1 MLRVLV
7 FLLLS
12 FVLQGQVV
20 HQHYTLDLKPDSGL
34 VTGRWTAELHFA
46 TSTPDTLVVEFP
58 ALGIIKEH
66 TSYRNQRI
74 EEQEVDL
81 HFARKT
87 ATGSLNNLELRVNDQ
102 PANWAWGTSED
113 LLYLFMEPG
122 VQSLELTL
130 AFSLYLPD
138 ASFQG
143 WGKTPDGMVIRN
155 ALPHLSRYENGSFW
169 PAPLRKEEDQNA
181 PPLAA
186 TLEVTYPSTHDLVGP
201 TGLSVATT
209 EPGVSVATGTIQ
221 PTRAIPL
228 LLARKWVSIPVDLPQ
243 GTATLIMPAESM
255 EDPAPWKASLLQVNA
270 FYARELGQTL
280 HGMKVVV
287 SSFAPWTPCGGV
299 LVVASEENHFPRT
312 RNLAEQMALHLFA
325 DQSTAA
331 GFEHPW
337 LTKGL
342 AAFYVNR
349 FVEKEF
355 PDEKLLGWVSKTI
368 VARFFALDAYKWDYQ
383 NQLYYLFMARQGLD
397 QPIQTRADSLARFN
411 YKGMVEGKFVMAL
424 EYLQDYVGE
433 ARLNKGLRT
442 YLQRAD
448 LAQNPEGLQAAMEKT
463 SYRKLDWFFGPLL
476 TTNAKAD
483 YALTGY
489 DTCPTVTTATVKN
502 KGTLDIPFPITGT
515 IGDSTVVTE
524 WYPGFRGKQSV
535 PLYAAPYTK
544 IFLDMPQH
552 MPELRLQNNQL
563 KPGWLKVNT
572 PLKLQFFNS
581 LEDPRRT
588 QVFWTPIANFNAYD
602 LFLVG
607 ASFYNNTLVPKRFEY
622 RIAPAWSTGTSSL
635 TGSVSAVYNI
645 IPNGTPF
652 HRVSVGMYGRY
663 YHYDTD
669 LAYWRLS
676 PTVNFLFRRSYPRSE
691 DQHSVRVRLVHLDR
705 ETRPGQNP
713 SLTDVNRAAYTVF
726 DARYKWENANI
737 LRPFTLMAD
746 YQLADGF
753 SKVSLEADFRKMLF
767 NRQWA
772 ALRVFAGAFT
782 SNKNPDQNTYY
793 NFGMSGTTD
802 YLFDYYLIGRSDETG
817 VWSRQF
823 FVSDGGMKAF
833 ASQQGDSLT
842 NLFSSTWLV
851 GINLNLPIWSI
862 FGVYSDLGFLPLPN
876 GQVNAVA
883 DFGIRI
889 AIVPDF
895 VEAYFPLAHSE
906 YDVLNGPSPYW
917 KGVRFV
923 LNLQADAI
931 INRWRRGRF

>member
-1 MLRVLV
+1 M
-7 FLLLS
+7 
-12 FVLQGQVV
+12 G
-20 HQHYTLDLKPDSGL
+20 T
-34 VTGRWTAELHFA
+34 WTAQLQFE
-46 TSTPDTLVVEFP
+46 TSPPDTLVIEFP
-58 ALGIIKEH
+58 ALGLLNKK
-66 TSYRNQRI
+66 TSYRKQRI
-74 EEQEVDL
+74 EEQDVDL
-81 HFARKT
+81 HFARSKDAGT
-87 ATGSLNNLELRVNDQ
+87 LEAFSLFVNGDSATWSYGH
-102 PANWAWGTSED
+102 SED
-113 LLYLFMEPG
+113 LVRVAVGKQALAMDLR
-122 VQSLELTL
+122 LE
-130 AFSLYLPD
+130 FSFFLPD
-138 ASFQG
+138 EKFQG
-143 WGKTPDGMVIRN
+143 WGKNPDGMSLRN
-155 ALPHLSRYENGSFW
+155 ALPHLARFENNAFQ
-169 PAPLRKEEDQNA
+169 PAPLRKEEDQNR
-181 PPLAA
+181 PPLPA
-186 TLEVTYPSTHDLVGP
+186 TLEISYPFNMDLLAPSSLELPVFEGQ
-201 TGLSVATT
+201 TAKVSGTVA
-209 EPGVSVATGTIQ
+209 
-221 PTRAIPL
+221 PTRSIPL
-228 LLARKWVSIPVDLPQ
+228 LLARKWVKIPVELPE
-243 GTATLIMPAESM
+243 GTATLVMSAESM
-255 EDPAPWKASLLQVNA
+255 EDPQPWIATIEKVNA
-270 FYARELGQTL
+270 FYQRELGRNL
-280 HGMKVVV
+280 SGMQVVV
-287 SSFAPWTPCGGV
+287 SAQTPWYPCGGM
-299 LVVASEENHFPRT
+299 LMVAPEEKDFPRT
-312 RNLAEQMALHLFA
+312 RNLAEQMALYLFA
-325 DQSTAA
+325 DQSHAA
-331 GFEHPW
+331 GFAHPW
-337 LTKGL
+337 LTKGM

-349 FVEKEF
+349 FVEKEY

-411 YKGMVEGKFVMAL
+411 YKGMVEGKFVMSM

-433 ARLNKGLRT
+433 ARLNKGIRNFMEGN
-442 YLQRAD
+442 
-448 LAQNPEGLQAAMEKT
+448 AQAQTPASLQASVEKS

-476 TTNAKAD
+476 FTNAKAD
-483 YALTGY
+483 YAITHY
-489 DTCPTVTTATVKN
+489 ETCPTVTVAEVKN

-524 WYPGFRGKQSV
+524 WYPGFQGKQTI

-544 IFLDMPQH
+544 IYLDKPQH
-552 MPELRLQNNQL
+552 MPELRQQNNQF
-563 KPGWLKVNT
+563 KTGWLTFNN

-607 ASFYNNTLVPKRFEY
+607 ASFYNNTLIPKRFEY
-622 RIAPAWSTGTSSL
+622 RIAPTWSTGTSSL
-635 TGSVSAVYNI
+635 TGSLSAVYNI

-652 HRVSVGMYGRY
+652 HRVSLAVYGRY

-676 PTVNFLFRRSYPRSE
+676 PTVNFQFRRSHPRSE
-691 DQHSVRVRLVHLDR
+691 DQHGVRIRLVHLDR

-726 DARYKWENANI
+726 DARYKWENVNI
-737 LRPFTLMAD
+737 LQPFNLVAD

-753 SKVSLEADFRKMLF
+753 SKISLEADFRKMLF

-772 ALRVFAGAFT
+772 ALRVFGGAFI

-793 NFGMSGTTD
+793 NFGLSGTTD

-823 FVSDGGMKAF
+823 FVSDGGMKSF
-833 ASQQGDSLT
+833 ASQQGDQLT

-851 GINLNLPIWSI
+851 GMNLNIPIWSV
-862 FGVYSDLGFLPLPN
+862 FGVFSDLGFVPQPN

-923 LNLQADAI
+923 LNLQSDAI